1 MLRGVKKAFGKK
13 VVLDGLDLEVRRS
26 EILVILGRSGAGKSV
41 TLKVICGLIRPD
53 AGSVTV
59 FKQDVLSLDERDLRH
74 LRGRFGYVFQN
85 GALINWLSAAE
96 NVALPLIEHEFCP
109 LSEVEGR
116 VREALAQVGLP
127 EVGPQ
132 MPDQLSGGMRKRV
145 SLARAIVQ
153 EPYAVL
159 YDEPTTGLDPRS
171 TASIDRLILSTR
183 ERTGVSTVVISHDLD
198 SAFRIADRIAML
210 HEGRIIACAPPE
222 EFKQLDIEPVRKFL
236 TAEPDP
242 GA

>member
-1 MLRGVKKAFGKK
+1 VRKAFGEK

-41 TLKVICGLIRPD
+41 TLKVICGLVRPD

-59 FKQDVLSLDERDLRH
+59 LKQDVLSLDERRLRH
-74 LRGRFGYVFQN
+74 LRGKFGYVFQS
-85 GALINWLSAAE
+85 GALINWLSAEA
-96 NVALPLIEHEFCP
+96 NVALPLIEHSLCP
-109 LSEVEGR
+109 PAEVPAR
-116 VREALAQVGLP
+116 VRAALDQVGLP
-127 EVGPQ
+127 DVGPQ

-153 EPYAVL
+153 EPFAIL

-171 TASIDRLILSTR
+171 TASIDRLIQSTR
-183 ERTGVSTVVISHDLD
+183 DRTGLTSVVISHDLD
-198 SAFRIADRIAML
+198 SAFRIADRVAML
-210 HEGRIIACAPPE
+210 HGGRIVACAPPE
-222 EFKQLDIEPVRKFL
+222 EFRALELEPVRKFL
-236 TAEPDP
+236 RAEPDA